1 MGGKSFNNLKNLD
14 TDNFIFKF
22 CEISNM
28 ATPETD
34 ADLDQ
39 CKQALYITPD
49 DAQYLSDQIDP
60 EYLCSMTHFC
70 YGTLL
75 ASEKLKMKK
84 IAGLEDDEMCGTCI
98 EMFED
103 MTTLISSD
111 EGKENIISVISSKI
125 VAYR

>member
-1 MGGKSFNNLKNLD
+1 
-14 TDNFIFKF
+14 
-22 CEISNM
+22 M

-75 ASEKLKMKK
+75 ASEKLKIKK
-84 IAGLEDDEMCGTCI
+84 IAGLDDDEMCGTCI

-111 EGKENIISVISSKI
+111 EGRENIISVGDTVCYPEYCLLFNIN
-125 VAYR
+125 YL